1 MPWHTIL
8 SGGVTAF
15 SALMGAALGA
25 FLAHRFNRNR
35 DRLELK
41 RDVLRRVVGYR
52 WHLTPST
59 PNSDSPFFTALNEI
73 VVVFAGD
80 EDVQHELNRFRQRL
94 NEEFRR
100 EHLRPLLEAMAR
112 SADVPHK
119 WWSDDLIESPLS
131 PPDRG

>member
-1 MPWHTIL
+1 MWCSMIV
-8 SGGVTAF
+8 SGGITAF
-15 SALMGAALGA
+15 SALMGVALGA

-52 WHLTPST
+52 WHLTGKPK
-59 PNSDSPFFTALNEI
+59 SDSPVFTALNEI

-80 EDVQHELNRFRQRL
+80 ECVQDKLKRFHQHLNAGFRS
-94 NEEFRR
+94 

-112 SADVPHK
+112 SAEVPHK
-119 WWSDDLIESPLS
+119 WWSDELIVRPFSPS
-131 PPDRG
+131 SNQ

>member
-1 MPWHTIL
+1 MWWSTIL

-52 WHLTPST
+52 WHLTNT
-59 PNSDSPFFTALNEI
+59 PKTDSPIFTALNEI

-80 EDVQHELNRFRQRL
+80 KDVQNELIRFRQRL
-94 NEEFRR
+94 NEGFRR
-100 EHLRPLLEAMAR
+100 EHLRPLLEAMAK
-112 SADVPHK
+112 SAGVPHK
-119 WWSDDLIESPLS
+119 WWSDDLIESAFS
-131 PPDRG
+131 PTFNQG